1 MAGESGILWLLNK
14 LTKGVVILLAL
25 VLVVILFIPLFRQ
38 SQRLSEEKY
47 NLEQQVKSLE
57 AENKALQEHAAA
69 LSRDPKAVERVARE
83 KMGWAKPDEKIY
95 RFEQPK
101 IPVSNNNAAVPK

>member
-1 MAGESGILWLLNK
+1 MTKESGILWLLNK
-14 LTKGVVILLAL
+14 LTKGVVVLLAL
-25 VLVVILFIPLFRQ
+25 VIVVALFIPLFRQ

-47 NLEQQVKSLE
+47 NLEQEIKTLE
-57 AENKALQEHAAA
+57 AENKALEQEAAA

-83 KMGWAKPDEKIY
+83 KLGWAKPEEKIY

-101 IPVSNNNAAVPK
+101 QKPASNNVPLQK

>member
-1 MAGESGILWLLNK
+1 MAEGGILGLLGK
-14 LTKGVVILLAL
+14 LTKGVFVLLAL
-25 VLVVILFIPLFRQ
+25 VIVVALFIPLFRQ

-47 NLEQQVKSLE
+47 TLEQEIKTLE
-57 AENKALQEHAAA
+57 LENKALEQEAAA

-83 KMGWAKPDEKIY
+83 KMGWAKPEEKVY

-101 IPVSNNNAAVPK
+101 PVSNNVVPQR